1 MAQPIPPVILAPVD
15 DLDRERQWLEQSLAE
30 LLDSE
35 YIPEAVNSTIARYA
49 ANAYIRQRMEGE
61 NDIDGITI
69 AILTEMQGF
78 DFSKSFFGEFAI
90 ANAVSELL
98 LDRMGIEPCC
108 GRAQFRQPDAA

>member
-1 MAQPIPPVILAPVD
+1 MAQPVPPVILAPVE
-15 DLDRERQWLEQSLAE
+15 DLDRERQWLEQSLAN

-35 YIPEAVNSTIARYA
+35 YIPEAVNSQIARVA
-49 ANAYIRQRMEGE
+49 ASAYIRQRMEGE
-61 NDIDGITI
+61 DDIDGIAI

-78 DFSKSFFGEFAI
+78 DFSKSFFSEFAI

-108 GRAQFRQPDAA
+108 GRGRFDPPAAA

>member
-30 LLDSE
+30 LLDAE
-35 YIPEAVNSTIARYA
+35 YIPEAVNSTIAHYA

-61 NDIDGITI
+61 NDIDGIAI

-108 GRAQFRQPDAA
+108 GRGQFRHLGAA